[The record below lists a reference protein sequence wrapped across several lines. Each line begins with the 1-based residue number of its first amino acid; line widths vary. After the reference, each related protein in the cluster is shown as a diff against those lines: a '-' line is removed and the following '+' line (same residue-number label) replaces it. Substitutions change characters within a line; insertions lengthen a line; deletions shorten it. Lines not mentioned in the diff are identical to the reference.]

1 MRLME
6 SENSK
11 MRRNFF
17 EDYEELSDYMIDK
30 AQDGLYTVAVLFYDD
45 ALCLLRELMRYDDV
59 EIEALDIKPE
69 GYDGYDKE
77 YYVSLADD
85 MVASVEPAYV
95 GGRYL
100 NAEAD
105 LTLIDGGASSAII
118 KNLPENKC
126 HEIYVGISEDEMED
140 YDFKPDCDD
149 NENEKDETLDD
160 IFESAELIKDKNDNV
175 IGIKI
180 DAESLFKYLFG

>member
-1 MRLME
+1 ME

-30 AQDGLYTVAVLFYDD
+30 AQDGIYTVAVLFYDD
-45 ALCLLRELMRYDDV
+45 ALGLLRELMRYDDV
-59 EIEALDIKPE
+59 DIEALEIKPE
-69 GYDGYDKE
+69 EYDGYDKE
-77 YYVSLADD
+77 YYVSIADD

-100 NAEAD
+100 DADAD
-105 LTLIDGGASSAII
+105 LTLIDGDANSAII
-118 KNLPENKC
+118 RNIPENKC
-126 HEIYVGISEDEMED
+126 HEIYIGISEDEMEG
-140 YDFKPDCDD
+140 YDFDSIYDDEDDELDEVFEKAELLKNKDD
-149 NENEKDETLDD
+149 N
-160 IFESAELIKDKNDNV
+160 I

-180 DAESLFKYLFG
+180 DAESLFKYLFGC

>member
-45 ALCLLRELMRYDDV
+45 ALGLLRELMRYDDV
-59 EIEALDIKPE
+59 EVEALDIKPE
-69 GYDGYDKE
+69 EYDGYDKE

-105 LTLIDGGASSAII
+105 LTLIDGGANSAII

-126 HEIYVGISEDEMED
+126 HEIYVGITEDEMEG
-140 YDFKPDCDD
+140 YDFESDCNNEDD
-149 NENEKDETLDD
+149 NEDDALDD
-160 IFESAELIKDKNDNV
+160 IFESAELMKDKNDNV

>member
-45 ALCLLRELMRYDDV
+45 ALGLLRELMRYDDV
-59 EIEALDIKPE
+59 EVEALDIKPE
-69 GYDGYDKE
+69 EYDGYDKE

-105 LTLIDGGASSAII
+105 LTLIDGGANSAII

-126 HEIYVGISEDEMED
+126 HEIYVGITEDEMED
-140 YDFKPDCDD
+140 YDFKLDCDD
-149 NENEKDETLDD
+149 DEKDDTLDD
-160 IFESAELIKDKNDNV
+160 IFESAELLKDKNDNV

>member
-1 MRLME
+1 MRLTE

-17 EDYEELSDYMIDK
+17 GNHKELSDYMIDK

-45 ALCLLRELMRYDDV
+45 ALCLLRKLMRYDNV

-69 GYDGYDKE
+69 EYDGYSKE
-77 YYVSLADD
+77 YYVSLTDD

-95 GGRYL
+95 GSRYL

-105 LTLIDGGASSAII
+105 LTLIDGDANSAII
-118 KNLPENKC
+118 KNLPKNKC
-126 HEIYVGISEDEMED
+126 HEICVGITEDEMGN
-140 YDFKPDCDD
+140 YVFKPDCDD
-149 NENEKDETLDD
+149 DEKNDKLDD
-160 IFESAELIKDKNDNV
+160 IF
-175 IGIKI
+175 
-180 DAESLFKYLFG
+180 